1 MANIRDHTYEGLVGG
16 EAGLDYTEPLGVFKS
31 FLYTDALWNRPGISI
46 PELDAMIDAAGAT
59 LDIEEKIRLSKEIN
73 MYALENHWYWW
84 GPRVPNFLVYQ
95 PWIIGFNGE
104 YDLGVNQ
111 RFANL
116 FARLWIDSEL
126 KKAMGH

>member
-1 MANIRDHTYEGLVGG
+1 
-16 EAGLDYTEPLGVFKS
+16 
-31 FLYTDALWNRPGISI
+31 
-46 PELDAMIDAAGAT
+46 MIDAAGAT
-59 LDIEEKIRLSKEIN
+59 LDMQEKIRLSKEIN